1 MTRLASE
8 YQNTIASATGDSA
21 KQIQPSGHV
30 EATNATEV
38 TTRNAHAC
46 AADSLPA
53 GISRLAV
60 RGFSASQRAS
70 TMRLKAIAALRA
82 VTIASTIHSTRIG
95 STGRSTAAS
104 SAPTSA
110 NGSAKTEW
118 LTRMNDA

>member
-21 KQIQPSGHV
+21 KQIQPSGQAD
-30 EATNATEV
+30 ATNATAL
-38 TTRNAHAC
+38 TTRNDHAC
-46 AADSLPA
+46 RADSLPA

-60 RGFSASQRAS
+60 RGLSASQRAS

-82 VTIASTIHSTRIG
+82 VTIASTIQRIRIG
-95 STGRSTAAS
+95 STGRSTAAR

-110 NGSAKTEW
+110 NGSANTEW
-118 LTRMNDA
+118 LTRMNEA